1 MMCRVGSD
9 ALLDLLFPPSLRVAR
24 VRAYTPDSI
33 HADPRTHE
41 SAGMR
46 ITTLTRYHESAI
58 EDLVRALK
66 YEKSVHAASLF
77 ARLLADYLLD
87 AASELSLFSHRELAI
102 IPMPLAPQRERE
114 RGYNQIA
121 FVLKQAPLRDTGI
134 TLRTDLLMRVIETP
148 PQTRLSRDMRLKNV
162 KGAFA
167 VPDGADLSHLHI
179 FLIDDVTTTGATLTE
194 AARILKRNGA
204 NVTALAFAHA

>member
-9 ALLDLLFPPSLRVAR
+9 ALLDLLFPPSSRVSR

-33 HADPRTHE
+33 HPDPRTHAA
-41 SAGMR
+41 AGMQ
-46 ITTLTRYHESAI
+46 ITTLARYHERSI
-58 EDLVRALK
+58 KDLIRALK
-66 YEKSVHAASLF
+66 YDKSAHAASLF

-87 AASELSLFSHRELAI
+87 TASELSLFSARELAI
-102 IPMPLAPQRERE
+102 VPIPLAPKRGRA

-121 FVLKQAPLRDTGI
+121 LVLKQEPIRDSRI
-134 TLRTDLLMRVIETP
+134 SVRTDLLMRVIETS
-148 PQTRLSRDMRLKNV
+148 PQTRLSRDLRLKNV

-167 VPDGADLSHLHI
+167 VPYGADLSHLHV
-179 FLIDDVTTTGATLTE
+179 FLVDDVTTTGATLAE
-194 AARILKRNGA
+194 AARVLRGGGA